1 MIKKMLSKWLMGDI
15 VEKYTTDA
23 PYENIIET
31 LTEVVKDNKF
41 AVVTVHDMKE
51 TYTKKNLPIADD
63 FEYRIIQ
70 ICNAPK
76 SHKALT
82 SMSFDMGV
90 MMPKS
95 IIVTRENGKTNLRF
109 MKMKPW
115 MVSMMFPELDI
126 VPMSKM
132 VTEIMTKIVT
142 ETIEKVEG

>member
-1 MIKKMLSKWLMGDI
+1 MKKIISKWLMGDI
-15 VEKYTTDA
+15 VEKYTTNA
-23 PYENIIET
+23 PYEKVIET
-31 LTEVVKDNKF
+31 LTNVVKDNNF
-41 AVVTVHDMKE
+41 AVVTVHNMKD
-51 TYTKKNLPIADD
+51 TYKKKNLEISDD

-82 SMSFDMGV
+82 KMSFDMGA

-95 IIVTRENGKTNLRF
+95 IIVARENGKTTLRF

-132 VTEIMTKIVT
+132 VTEIMGKIVN
-142 ETIEKVEG
+142 ETIQKSEE